1 VWLVKG
7 KALDD
12 SLDARQEVLLPAFA

>member
-7 KALDD
+7 KAVED
-12 SLDARQEVLLPAFA
+12 SLDARQEVLLPAFV